1 LSCKKLIAFK
11 YKEKKGDNRLP
22 ELKKLIAFK
31 YKEKKGDN
39 RLPELNLLERRA
51 ENYESEEK

>member
-1 LSCKKLIAFK
+1 LSC
-11 YKEKKGDNRLP
+11 
-22 ELKKLIAFK
+22 KKLIAFK